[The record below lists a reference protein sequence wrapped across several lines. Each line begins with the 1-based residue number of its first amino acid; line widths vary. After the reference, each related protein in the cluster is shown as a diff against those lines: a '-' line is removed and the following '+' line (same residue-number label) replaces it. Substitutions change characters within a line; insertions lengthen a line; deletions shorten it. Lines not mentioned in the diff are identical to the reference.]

1 MKILLSPQ
9 RADATVTYSAQGD
22 VLTVTV
28 DEKVHSFDFSNLQ
41 DEALTEFS
49 SSLPICPLLFAK
61 RTDDGVIVSALHF
74 YGPESDEKE
83 KAPFEI
89 ILQS

>member
-41 DEALTEFS
+41 DETLTEFS
-49 SSLPICPLLFAK
+49 SSLPICPLLYAK
-61 RTDDGVIVSALHF
+61 RTDEGVIVSALHF
-74 YGPESDEKE
+74 YGPEADNNEKV
-83 KAPFEI
+83 ASVITF
-89 ILQS
+89 

>member
-61 RTDDGVIVSALHF
+61 RTDDGVIVSALHY
-74 YGPESDEKE
+74 YGPEADEKE
-83 KAPFEI
+83 KVSTEI
-89 ILQS
+89 IRQ

>member
-22 VLTVTV
+22 VLTVTM
-28 DEKVHSFDFSNLQ
+28 DGKVNTFDFSDMQ

-49 SSLPICPLLFAK
+49 SSLPICPLLYAK
-61 RTDDGVIVSALHF
+61 RTDEGVIVSALHF
-74 YGPESDEKE
+74 YGPEADNNEKV
-83 KAPFEI
+83 ASVITF
-89 ILQS
+89 